1 MFMDNVTFTLHPV
14 PEELQAEQSLN
25 PDTAPYVI
33 RKASLPDLPNIF
45 EKDLQLAEKEY
56 QVPEEAQKASHRP
69 LAGLTAEVALFFDE
83 AGYKIFAP
91 YFKYDDSKLR
101 DMLLAYMNGVR

>member
-1 MFMDNVTFTLHPV
+1 MFMDNATFTLHPV
-14 PEELQAEQSLN
+14 PQELQAEQSLHK
-25 PDTAPYVI
+25 DTAQYVI
-33 RKASLPDLPNIF
+33 RKASFLDFPNIL
-45 EKDLQLAEKEY
+45 EKDLPLARKEY
-56 QVPEEAQKASHRP
+56 QVTEEAQKASHRP